1 MKEKND
7 LVLGW
12 VRRAGSDL
20 VAMDASLK
28 VAHWTRHAFTL
39 SKLLRILSCVLDP
52 TRYSRLQLLRLILS
66 VPTQFAL
73 RLTF

>member
-12 VRRAGSDL
+12 VRKAGSDL

-28 VAHWTRHAFTL
+28 AGALDAACFHAQQAAEKYLKAYLTHAESNSL
-39 SKLLRILSCVLDP
+39 TP
-52 TRYSRLQLLRLILS
+52 TI
-66 VPTQFAL
+66 
-73 RLTF
+73 